1 MKPSAF
7 LKAAGLFLVSI
18 LVACAPKAVPVSTE
32 TSTPVEANIASE
44 NERLD
49 PSEEKGVVAEL
60 LKYVRPVYEKYRQNG
75 SSIVGEMVVY
85 VAFLQDGS
93 VDSLDFIKSTV
104 NNPDFEKS
112 LRENLLLLNYDNG
125 GYGAHN
131 FKTTV
136 YFSDEGVFGSI
147 NERSAKDV
155 IAAIKE
161 YKQSRLPPIYL
172 EYVKTHTFF
181 NSKMVVKFSI
191 VGSGAV
197 DSVAVLESNIGS
209 PEFEKA
215 ITDDIM
221 QWKFESGKYDKFGL
235 VWPLI
240 FPNGGPKGPRD
251 GKKIFEVVET
261 NKKKRLYPIY
271 YSFLKKH
278 SRFSGKITL
287 HATVNP
293 DGSVQKVDIIHAST
307 NYPEFEKAIAD
318 DIMQWDFGRGTFS
331 NSVVEIQP
339 VFSDDKLNDNSLY
352 QPSSGL

>member
-1 MKPSAF
+1 MK
-7 LKAAGLFLVSI
+7 LIGLFIVAAMF
-18 LVACAPKAVPVSTE
+18 VACAPKTSPVLTE
-32 TSTPVEANIASE
+32 SSAPVAANASSE
-44 NERLD
+44 NSRLD
-49 PSEEKGVVAEL
+49 PSEERGVVAEFM
-60 LKYVRPVYEKYRQNG
+60 KYVRPVYDKYRQNG
-75 SSIVGEMVVY
+75 SSIVGEMVVQ
-85 VAFLQDGS
+85 VAFHKDGS
-93 VDSLDFIKSTV
+93 VDSLEFVKSTV

-112 LRENLLLLNYDNG
+112 LRENLLQLNYDNG
-125 GYGAHN
+125 GYGAHS

-136 YFSDEGVFGSI
+136 YFSDEGAFGSV

-155 IAAIKE
+155 IAKVRE
-161 YKQSRLPPIYL
+161 YMQSRLPPIYL

-181 NSKMVVKFSI
+181 DSKMVVKFSI

-197 DSVAVLESNIGS
+197 ESVEVLESNIGS

-215 ITDDIM
+215 ITDDIL
-221 QWKFESGKYDKFGL
+221 QWKFESGKYDTFGL
-235 VWPLI
+235 GWPLR
-240 FPNGGPKGPRD
+240 FPNGGPGGPRD

-261 NKKKRLYPIY
+261 NKKNRLYPIY
-271 YSFLKKH
+271 YNFLKKH

-331 NSVVEIQP
+331 NSVIEIKQ
-339 VFSDDKLNDNSLY
+339 VFSDDRMNDNSIY
-352 QPSSGL
+352 QPNGL

>member
-32 TSTPVEANIASE
+32 TSMPVETNVSSE

-49 PSEEKGVVAEL
+49 PSEEKGVVAEF
-60 LKYVRPVYEKYRQNG
+60 LKCVRPVYEKYRQNG
-75 SSIVGEMVVY
+75 ASIVGDMKIQV
-85 VAFLQDGS
+85 FFRKSGD
-93 VDSLDFIKSTV
+93 VDSVQIVESTV
-104 NNPDFEKS
+104 KYPEFEKS
-112 LRENLLLLNYDNG
+112 IQESLMLLKHDHG
-125 GYGAHN
+125 GFGSPA
-131 FKTTV
+131 FTTSIT
-136 YFSDEGVFGSI
+136 FSDEGVFGFK
-147 NERSAKDV
+147 NERSPQEV
-155 IAAIKE
+155 MAAISGFMKT
-161 YKQSRLPPIYL
+161 RLPPIYA
-172 EYVKTHTFF
+172 EYVKKHTFF
-181 NSKMVVKFSI
+181 NSKMVVNISI
-191 VGSGAV
+191 AGSGAV
-197 DSVAVLESNIGS
+197 DSVEIVESNIGN

-215 ITDDIM
+215 VADDIK
-221 QWKFESGKYDKFGL
+221 QWKFESGKYDVFNLG
-235 VWPLI
+235 WPLR
-240 FPNGGPKGPRD
+240 FRNGGPKGPRD
-251 GKKIFEVVET
+251 GKKVFEIVEK
-261 NKKKRLYPIY
+261 NKKERLYPIY

-318 DIMQWDFGRGTFS
+318 DIMQWNFGRGTFS

-339 VFSDDKLNDNSLY
+339 VFSDDRLNDNSLY

>member
-1 MKPSAF
+1 MKWI
-7 LKAAGLFLVSI
+7 GLFIVAAMFL
-18 LVACAPKAVPVSTE
+18 ACAPKTSPVLTE
-32 TSTPVEANIASE
+32 SSAPVAANASSE
-44 NERLD
+44 NSRLD

-93 VDSLDFIKSTV
+93 VDSLDFVKSTV

-235 VWPLI
+235 VWPLK

-352 QPSSGL
+352 QPNWGP

>member
-18 LVACAPKAVPVSTE
+18 LVACAPKAVPVSME
-32 TSTPVEANIASE
+32 TSTPVEANVASE

-49 PSEEKGVVAEL
+49 PSEERGVVAEL

-75 SSIVGEMVVY
+75 ASIVGDMVVY

-93 VDSLDFIKSTV
+93 VDSLDFVKSTV

-125 GYGAHN
+125 GYGAHS

-197 DSVAVLESNIGS
+197 DSVEVLESNIGS

-235 VWPLI
+235 VWPLK

-352 QPSSGL
+352 QPNRVP